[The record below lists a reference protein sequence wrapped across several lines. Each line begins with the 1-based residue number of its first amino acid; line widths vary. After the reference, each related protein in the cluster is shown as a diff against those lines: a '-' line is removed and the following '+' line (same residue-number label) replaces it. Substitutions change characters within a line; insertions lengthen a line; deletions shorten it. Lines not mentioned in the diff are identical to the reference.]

1 MQDFFGCSKHIK
13 INGTSF
19 AVKRKRRQP
28 LPQRNL
34 SVANGIYNTGETIMN
49 RFRNLIAV
57 FAFSLLILGLPAIA
71 SAQWRNDRNNRNDD
85 YNRNGRYNRNLQST
99 VKNLKNR
106 SKQFARQIDRELD
119 RSRYDD
125 RRREDRINQLADS
138 FRDAAENLDD
148 EYDNRRDYNDS
159 ADEVRQVLSL
169 GSQLDRA
176 VSRARLSNNLNRDW
190 NAIRQD
196 LRILADAYNYNY
208 NNRNNRNNR
217 NDDYNNNRNR
227 NRRSN
232 NDWWKNIPFP
242 N

>member
-1 MQDFFGCSKHIK
+1 
-13 INGTSF
+13 
-19 AVKRKRRQP
+19 
-28 LPQRNL
+28 
-34 SVANGIYNTGETIMN
+34 MN
-49 RFRNLIAV
+49 RFRSLIAV